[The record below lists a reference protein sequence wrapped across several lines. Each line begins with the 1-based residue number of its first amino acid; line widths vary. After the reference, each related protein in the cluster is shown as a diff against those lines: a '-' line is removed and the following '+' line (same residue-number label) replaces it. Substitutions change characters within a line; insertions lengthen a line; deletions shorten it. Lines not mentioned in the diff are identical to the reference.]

1 MGLLSSFVREVFLL
15 EPHVFVSKFDKR
27 KLEEEQKVGL

>member
-15 EPHVFVSKFDKR
+15 EPHVFVSKSDKR